1 MLCKCCPWLLQITTG
16 AASLALA
23 ISMVAAGWP
32 APAPAV
38 TPEQLLF
45 LEVRTSSNQA
55 LHQYVY
61 AGMLHVKSP
70 VLDPATGMA
79 CGGPCLCGQ
88 ELQRPELV

>member
-1 MLCKCCPWLLQITTG
+1 MQWLLQITTG

-23 ISMVAAGWP
+23 ISLAAAGWP

-55 LHQYVY
+55 SH
-61 AGMLHVKSP
+61 HVCRH
-70 VLDPATGMA
+70 VA
-79 CGGPCLCGQ
+79 CEEP
-88 ELQRPELV
+88 RA